1 MFKFL
6 DFLTLAEDVTQ
17 QETPKNEGAL
27 VAIIIVSIF
36 AGIAICAVLVF
47 VLNKFY
53 FAKRRCKKTL
63 KELHK
68 KYEYL
73 HALLTG
79 QDMQYIQRLEFISR
93 TNLLYVD
100 IHSSYFKRSKE
111 IRDTTD
117 LNLQDILSDLG
128 ALLEENKIKE
138 FKKYYKEHSAY
149 IRQYENSVNQLNNDL
164 MQIIKPEEEARD
176 ASVALKENLRTLKSK
191 YNLNEDHLQFVSLS
205 FERVFDAIDRN
216 FLQFDELIETANYDD
231 ANKLLPKIQ
240 QVVNQL
246 DKLIDEIPSLVDE
259 YTIKIP
265 HRIEEL
271 NTRYKELLDENKPL
285 AHLEVENKVA
295 YINECVEK
303 GIDLIKKL
311 SVGTLKSQAES
322 INSEIDKTFESFE
335 KEVSASEEFERK
347 KGNVLQTFGS
357 YEQEYIKITHSIDKF
372 RKVYVVDDVHEQNL
386 KDLRKQLDI
395 VSRDKRRLDVYI
407 FSMSES
413 PYTVLIEKVNVL
425 EKGTN
430 EFGAQVDAFRSYL
443 ASLKNDSE
451 SAATNL
457 KIKYEQLKNTERIVR
472 DWKIEGFVENYKPRF
487 DECYN
492 LIDQCYGLLKN
503 VPINVNEVNVIVTEL
518 NEATN
523 NLVKEIQ
530 ELDTYKERASEQILL
545 ANRDRMKF
553 SEVNNLLQQC
563 ETLYFSGD
571 FKTAYQ
577 SSDSILK
584 KLNNRDG
591 K

>member
-1 MFKFL
+1 MSKFSNFLKYL
-6 DFLTLAEDVTQ
+6 DEVTNV
-17 QETPKNEGAL
+17 ETQKNDSAL
-27 VAIIIVSIF
+27 IAIIIVSVL
-36 AGIAICAVLVF
+36 AGIAIIAVLWF

-53 FAKRRCKKTL
+53 FTKRRCKKNL
-63 KELHK
+63 KELQK

-79 QDMQYIQRLEFISR
+79 QDMQYIQRLEYISR

-117 LNLQDILSDLG
+117 VGFQDILNDLG

-138 FKKYYKEHSAY
+138 FKKYYKDHYAY
-149 IRQYENSVNQLNNDL
+149 IRQYENSVNQLNDDL
-164 MQIIKPEEEARD
+164 MLIIKPEEEARD

-191 YNLNEDHLQFVSLS
+191 YNLNEDHLQFVALS
-205 FERVFDAIDRN
+205 FEHVFDAIDRN

-240 QVVNQL
+240 QVINQL
-246 DKLIDEIPSLVDE
+246 DKLIDEIPDLVDE
-259 YTIKIP
+259 YTVRIP
-265 HRIEEL
+265 KRIEEL
-271 NTRYKELLDENKPL
+271 TDKYKELTEQNKPL
-285 AHLEVENKVA
+285 AHLDVENKVA
-295 YINECVEK
+295 YINECVDK
-303 GIDLIKKL
+303 GTELIKKL
-311 SVGTLKSQAES
+311 SVGTLKNQAAT
-322 INSEIDKTFESFE
+322 INGEIDQIFDSFE
-335 KEVSASEEFERK
+335 KEVLASEEYEQK
-347 KGNVLQTFGS
+347 KESVLKTFSS

-372 RKVYVVDDVHEQNL
+372 RKFYVIDEIHEQAL
-386 KDLRKQLDI
+386 KDLRQQLDV

-407 FSMSES
+407 FSIKGS
-413 PYTVLIEKVNVL
+413 PYSLLIEKVNTL
-425 EKGTN
+425 EKGTK
-430 EFGAQVDAFRSYL
+430 EFGDHVDSFRSYL

-451 SAATNL
+451 SAASNL
-457 KIKYEQLKNTERIVR
+457 KIRYEQLKNAEKVIRE
-472 DWKIEGFVENYKPRF
+472 WKIDGMSDNYKTRF
-487 DECYN
+487 DDCYN
-492 LIDQCYGLLKN
+492 LIDDCYRLLKN
-503 VPINVNEVNVIVTEL
+503 VPIDVNAINKVTTDL

-523 NLVKEIQ
+523 NLIKEVE
-530 ELDTYKERASEQILL
+530 ELDNYKERASEQILL

-571 FKTAYQ
+571 FKNAYQ

-584 KLNNRDG
+584 KLNSRDG

>member
-1 MFKFL
+1 MVKFL
-6 DFLTLAEDVTQ
+6 DFLMLAEDITQ
-17 QETPKNEGAL
+17 NETPKNEGAL
-27 VAIIIVSIF
+27 VAIIIVSIL
-36 AGIAICAVLVF
+36 AGIAICAILVF

-53 FAKRRCKKTL
+53 FTKRRCKKTL
-63 KELHK
+63 KELQK

-117 LNLQDILSDLG
+117 LNFQDILSDLG

-149 IRQYENSVNQLNNDL
+149 IRQYENSVNQLNSDL

-246 DKLIDEIPSLVDE
+246 DKLIDEIPNLVDE
-259 YTIKIP
+259 YTVNIP
-265 HRIEEL
+265 HRIDEL
-271 NTRYKELLDENKPL
+271 TSRYKELLEEQKPL
-285 AHLEVENKVA
+285 AHLEVENKVT
-295 YINECVEK
+295 YINECVER

-311 SVGTLKSQAES
+311 SIGTLKSQAEN
-322 INSEIDKTFESFE
+322 INNEIDKIFESFD

-347 KGNVLQTFGS
+347 KGNVLKTFGA

-386 KDLRKQLDI
+386 KDLRQQLDI

-407 FSMSES
+407 FSISES

-430 EFGAQVDAFRSYL
+430 EFGAKVDAFRNYL

-451 SAATNL
+451 SAAANL
-457 KIKYEQLKNTERIVR
+457 KIKFEQLKNTERIIR
-472 DWKIEGFVENYKPRF
+472 DWKIEGFVENYKSRF

-503 VPINVNEVNVIVTEL
+503 VPINVNEVNLIITEL
-518 NEATN
+518 NETTN

>member
-1 MFKFL
+1 MVKFL
-6 DFLTLAEDVTQ
+6 DFLMSAKDVTQ
-17 QETPKNEGAL
+17 NEMPKNEGAL
-27 VAIIIVSIF
+27 VAIIIVSIL
-36 AGIAICAVLVF
+36 AGIAICAILVF

-53 FAKRRCKKTL
+53 FTKRRCKKTL
-63 KELHK
+63 KELQK

-117 LNLQDILSDLG
+117 LNFQDILSDLG

-149 IRQYENSVNQLNNDL
+149 IRQYENSVNQLNSDL

-246 DKLIDEIPSLVDE
+246 DKLIDEIPNLVDE
-259 YTIKIP
+259 YTVNIP
-265 HRIEEL
+265 HRIDEL
-271 NTRYKELLDENKPL
+271 TSRYKELLEEQKPL
-285 AHLEVENKVA
+285 AHLEVENKVT
-295 YINECVEK
+295 YINECVER

-311 SVGTLKSQAES
+311 SIGTLKSQAEN
-322 INSEIDKTFESFE
+322 INNEIDKIFESFD

-347 KGNVLQTFGS
+347 KGNVLKTFGA

-386 KDLRKQLDI
+386 KDLRQQLDI

-407 FSMSES
+407 FSISES

-430 EFGAQVDAFRSYL
+430 EFGAKVDAFRNYL

-451 SAATNL
+451 SAAANL
-457 KIKYEQLKNTERIVR
+457 KIKFEQLKNTELIIR
-472 DWKIEGFVENYKPRF
+472 DWKIEGFVENYKSRF

-503 VPINVNEVNVIVTEL
+503 VPINVNEVNLIITEL
-518 NEATN
+518 NETTN

>member
-1 MFKFL
+1 M
-6 DFLTLAEDVTQ
+6 
-17 QETPKNEGAL
+17 
-27 VAIIIVSIF
+27 
-36 AGIAICAVLVF
+36 C
-47 VLNKFY
+47 
-53 FAKRRCKKTL
+53 
-63 KELHK
+63 
-68 KYEYL
+68 
-73 HALLTG
+73 
-79 QDMQYIQRLEFISR
+79 
-93 TNLLYVD
+93 
-100 IHSSYFKRSKE
+100 
-111 IRDTTD
+111 IRD
-117 LNLQDILSDLG
+117 S
-128 ALLEENKIKE
+128 
-138 FKKYYKEHSAY
+138 
-149 IRQYENSVNQLNNDL
+149 
-164 MQIIKPEEEARD
+164 
-176 ASVALKENLRTLKSK
+176 
-191 YNLNEDHLQFVSLS
+191 HLQFVSLS

-322 INSEIDKTFESFE
+322 INSEIDKIFESFE

>member
-1 MFKFL
+1 MVKFL
-6 DFLTLAEDVTQ
+6 DFLMLAKDVTQ
-17 QETPKNEGAL
+17 NEMPKNEGAL
-27 VAIIIVSIF
+27 VAIIIVSIL
-36 AGIAICAVLVF
+36 AGIAICAILVF

-53 FAKRRCKKTL
+53 FTKRRCKKTL
-63 KELHK
+63 KELQK

-117 LNLQDILSDLG
+117 LNFQDILSDLG

-149 IRQYENSVNQLNNDL
+149 IRQYENSVNQLNSDL

-246 DKLIDEIPSLVDE
+246 DKLIDEIPNLVDE
-259 YTIKIP
+259 YTVNIP
-265 HRIEEL
+265 HRIDEL
-271 NTRYKELLDENKPL
+271 TSRYKELLEEQKPL
-285 AHLEVENKVA
+285 AHLEVENKVT
-295 YINECVEK
+295 YINECVER

-311 SVGTLKSQAES
+311 SIGTLKSQAEN
-322 INSEIDKTFESFE
+322 INNEIDKIFESFD

-347 KGNVLQTFGS
+347 KGNVLKTFGA

-386 KDLRKQLDI
+386 KDLRQQLDI

-407 FSMSES
+407 FSISES

-430 EFGAQVDAFRSYL
+430 EFGAKVDAFRNYL

-451 SAATNL
+451 SAAANL
-457 KIKYEQLKNTERIVR
+457 KIKFEQLKNTELIIR
-472 DWKIEGFVENYKPRF
+472 DWKIEGFVENYKSRF

-503 VPINVNEVNVIVTEL
+503 VPINVNEVNLIITEL
-518 NEATN
+518 NETTN

>member
-1 MFKFL
+1 MVKFL
-6 DFLTLAEDVTQ
+6 DFLMLAKDVTQ
-17 QETPKNEGAL
+17 NEMPKNDGAL
-27 VAIIIVSIF
+27 VAIIIVSIL
-36 AGIAICAVLVF
+36 AGIAICAILVF

-53 FAKRRCKKTL
+53 FTKRRCKKTL
-63 KELHK
+63 KELQK

-117 LNLQDILSDLG
+117 LNFQDILSDLG

-149 IRQYENSVNQLNNDL
+149 IRQYENSVNQLNSDL

-246 DKLIDEIPSLVDE
+246 DKLIDEIPNLVDE
-259 YTIKIP
+259 YTVNIP
-265 HRIEEL
+265 HRIDEL
-271 NTRYKELLDENKPL
+271 TSRYKELLEEQKPL
-285 AHLEVENKVA
+285 AHLEVENKVT
-295 YINECVEK
+295 YINECVER

-311 SVGTLKSQAES
+311 SIGTLKSQAEN
-322 INSEIDKTFESFE
+322 INNEIDKIFESFD

-347 KGNVLQTFGS
+347 KGNVLKTFGA

-386 KDLRKQLDI
+386 KDLRQQLDI

-407 FSMSES
+407 FSISES

-430 EFGAQVDAFRSYL
+430 EFGAKVDAFRNYL

-451 SAATNL
+451 SAAANL
-457 KIKYEQLKNTERIVR
+457 KIKFEQLKNTERIIR
-472 DWKIEGFVENYKPRF
+472 DWKIEGFVENYKSRF

-503 VPINVNEVNVIVTEL
+503 VPINVNEVNLIITEL
-518 NEATN
+518 NETTN

>member
-1 MFKFL
+1 MVKFL
-6 DFLTLAEDVTQ
+6 DFLMSAKDVTQ
-17 QETPKNEGAL
+17 NEMPKNEGAL
-27 VAIIIVSIF
+27 VAIIIVSIL
-36 AGIAICAVLVF
+36 AGIAICAILVF

-53 FAKRRCKKTL
+53 FTKRRCKKTL
-63 KELHK
+63 KELQK

-117 LNLQDILSDLG
+117 LNFQDILSDLG

-149 IRQYENSVNQLNNDL
+149 IRQYENSVNQLNSDL

-246 DKLIDEIPSLVDE
+246 DKLIDEIPNLVDE
-259 YTIKIP
+259 YTVNIP
-265 HRIEEL
+265 HRIDEL
-271 NTRYKELLDENKPL
+271 TSRYKELLEEQKPL
-285 AHLEVENKVA
+285 AHLEVENKVT
-295 YINECVEK
+295 YINECVER

-311 SVGTLKSQAES
+311 SIGTLKSQAEN
-322 INSEIDKTFESFE
+322 INNEIDKIFESFD

-347 KGNVLQTFGS
+347 KGNVLKTFGA

-386 KDLRKQLDI
+386 KDLRQKKTRCLH
-395 VSRDKRRLDVYI
+395 
-407 FSMSES
+407 FF
-413 PYTVLIEKVNVL
+413 N
-425 EKGTN
+425 
-430 EFGAQVDAFRSYL
+430 FRI
-443 ASLKNDSE
+443 SL
-451 SAATNL
+451 
-457 KIKYEQLKNTERIVR
+457 YC
-472 DWKIEGFVENYKPRF
+472 F
-487 DECYN
+487 D
-492 LIDQCYGLLKN
+492 
-503 VPINVNEVNVIVTEL
+503 
-518 NEATN
+518 
-523 NLVKEIQ
+523 
-530 ELDTYKERASEQILL
+530 
-545 ANRDRMKF
+545 
-553 SEVNNLLQQC
+553 
-563 ETLYFSGD
+563 
-571 FKTAYQ
+571 
-577 SSDSILK
+577 
-584 KLNNRDG
+584 
-591 K
+591 

>member
-1 MFKFL
+1 MVKFL
-6 DFLTLAEDVTQ
+6 DFLMSAKDVTQ
-17 QETPKNEGAL
+17 NEMPKNEGAL
-27 VAIIIVSIF
+27 VAIIIVSIL
-36 AGIAICAVLVF
+36 AGIAICAILVF

-53 FAKRRCKKTL
+53 FTKRRCKKTL
-63 KELHK
+63 KELQK

-117 LNLQDILSDLG
+117 LNFQDILSDLG

-149 IRQYENSVNQLNNDL
+149 IRQYENSVNQLNSDL

-246 DKLIDEIPSLVDE
+246 DKLIDEIPNLVDE
-259 YTIKIP
+259 YTVNIP
-265 HRIEEL
+265 HRIDEL
-271 NTRYKELLDENKPL
+271 TSRYKELLEEQKPL
-285 AHLEVENKVA
+285 AHLEVENKVT
-295 YINECVEK
+295 YINECVER

-311 SVGTLKSQAES
+311 SIGTLKSQAEN
-322 INSEIDKTFESFE
+322 INNEIDKIFESFD

-347 KGNVLQTFGS
+347 KGNVLKTFGA

-386 KDLRKQLDI
+386 KDLRQQLDI

-407 FSMSES
+407 FSISES

-430 EFGAQVDAFRSYL
+430 EFGAKVDAFRNYL

-451 SAATNL
+451 SAAANL
-457 KIKYEQLKNTERIVR
+457 KIKFEQLKNTERIIR
-472 DWKIEGFVENYKPRF
+472 DWKIEGFVENYKSRF

-503 VPINVNEVNVIVTEL
+503 VPINVNEVNLIITEL
-518 NEATN
+518 NETTN